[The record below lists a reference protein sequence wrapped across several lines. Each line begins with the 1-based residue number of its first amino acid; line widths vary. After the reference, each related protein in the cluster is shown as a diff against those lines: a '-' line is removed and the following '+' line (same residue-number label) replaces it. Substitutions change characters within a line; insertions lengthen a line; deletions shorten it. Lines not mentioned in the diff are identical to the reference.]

1 MSEQTLRQQIH
12 AEVAALRPLDAL
24 EAAHQQEALDWIA
37 SGAELCRLA
46 KPATPPRHL
55 VSYFAVLDDAQR
67 LLLVEHRKALLWLPP
82 GGHVEPGEHPRDTV
96 AREIVEELGFA
107 PPDPIGAPL
116 FITAT
121 ETVGLT
127 AGHTDVSLWY
137 LVRVPSGQRIDFDA
151 EEFASVRWFDQNAL
165 PLRHS
170 DPHLARFCAKLLQAS
185 PQRPLAAA
193 LDSN

>member
-1 MSEQTLRQQIH
+1 MSEALRQQIRR
-12 AEVAALRPLDAL
+12 EVAALQPLDAL
-24 EAAHQQEALDWIA
+24 EARHQAETLDWID
-37 SGAELCRLA
+37 SGAELCRLS

-55 VSYFAVLDDAQR
+55 VSYFAVVDEAQR
-67 LLLVEHRKALLWLPP
+67 LLLVEHRKAGLWLPP

-107 PPDPIGAPL
+107 APEPVAAPL

-137 LVRVPSGQRIDFDA
+137 LARVHSRQAIVFDA
-151 EEFASVRWFDQNAL
+151 EEFASMRWFGPHEL
-165 PLRHS
+165 PLAHS
-170 DPHLARFCAKLLQAS
+170 DPHLGRFVQKLPVHAR
-185 PQRPLAAA
+185 PQPA
-193 LDSN
+193 LR